1 MTLRVTS
8 DLSLNERANDRA
20 ASQPLQPLVAQPCA
34 PTLQSSSVALGLGE
48 VLERILC
55 KSPSMQQALASAAE
69 QQANVI
75 LAEQAKRPRLSA
87 NSDLSFSASPATTLL
102 SATRARN
109 LNLGLALNWIMFDFG
124 ASDAGV
130 RSARLALTAAIAD
143 QSSAQLAQY
152 EDALRLYVAALVSQA
167 RLQSLETAEKAAR
180 TSTDI
185 ARARHAAQAG
195 TLAEKLQAESALA
208 LVTSDATRA
217 RGQARSA
224 QGRLAI
230 ALGFRATQAVNL
242 IPIELARAT
251 ARFTGPIQDREPPSM
266 SELWIALQDQ
276 HPRLAAIRAEI
287 ASLEARLDQSKAES
301 SGSVTLN
308 SGLAL
313 NRGLGGTSGREN
325 SPSSNLSIQYTVPL
339 FEGASRD
346 ARLAQISAQ
355 VLRRQAQLAQLEQEL
370 ESELW
375 QALQQLSAERD
386 NLKAT
391 DALLATSKQA
401 EEVALGRFKAG
412 VGSLSDLLNA
422 QSVHSQAIFQR
433 ANASI
438 EELQAQIRLVFS
450 TGKTKPP

>member
-1 MTLRVTS
+1 
-8 DLSLNERANDRA
+8 
-20 ASQPLQPLVAQPCA
+20 
-34 PTLQSSSVALGLGE
+34 
-48 VLERILC
+48 
-55 KSPSMQQALASAAE
+55 
-69 QQANVI
+69 
-75 LAEQAKRPRLSA
+75 
-87 NSDLSFSASPATTLL
+87 
-102 SATRARN
+102 
-109 LNLGLALNWIMFDFG
+109 MFDFG

-143 QSSAQLAQY
+143 QNSAQLAQY

-242 IPIELARAT
+242 IPIELVRAN
-251 ARFTGPIQDREPPSM
+251 ARFTGLIQDREPPSM
-266 SELWIALQDQ
+266 SELWIVLQDQ

-355 VLRRQAQLAQLEQEL
+355 VVRRQAQLAQLEQEL